1 VICVDDSS
9 DSLVAVADIQR
20 RSETSNIPN
29 ISVDGAKNK
38 NNLRKLGQQLCV
50 GVGSECT
57 NAVYG
62 IIYRKGGTL
71 EAASVVFI
79 DDVEMP

>member
-1 VICVDDSS
+1 MCGRFLRFFGRGSGYSAPVGDVEYS
-9 DSLVAVADIQR
+9 Q
-20 RSETSNIPN
+20 